1 MTIVEN
7 AQHMD
12 SDNGLYLTSYPLYK
26 KHRRYK
32 STYSKKHTKMR
43 HITLDTYDWMYL
55 LKTGKAYILNG
66 NFNIGEHINAKC
78 FHTSMP
84 KHIREMI
91 VVNKIPLISMN
102 DINLNDINSDKK
114 YIFEL
119 ETKK

>member
-1 MTIVEN
+1 MLNTWTVIMACILHLIHYIKNIEDIN
-7 AQHMD
+7 QLIA
-12 SDNGLYLTSYPLYK
+12 
-26 KHRRYK
+26 
-32 STYSKKHTKMR
+32 KKHTKMR

-55 LKTGKAYILNG
+55 LDTGKAYVLNG

-84 KHIREMI
+84 NHIREMI